1 MGPMP
6 TATTQ
11 RHPPDQLIHAI
22 RAALLSTIKAE
33 CPEVLDDLRDSVFT
47 PLSLWMTRDDIVA
60 LLRRY
65 SPRVHDP
72 RLGSA
77 HHQVPRADRVL
88 GTTLASHRALDT
100 RRSVAHVTRVGSVV
114 WGRTPSRTRVRL
126 GTALVRGNKC
136 SSRPWPS

>member
-1 MGPMP
+1 MGRMLR
-6 TATTQ
+6 ATTQ

-65 SPRVHDP
+65 SRGYMTPVSVPHTTR
-72 RLGSA
+72 SA
-77 HHQVPRADRVL
+77 R
-88 GTTLASHRALDT
+88 
-100 RRSVAHVTRVGSVV
+100 
-114 WGRTPSRTRVRL
+114 
-126 GTALVRGNKC
+126 
-136 SSRPWPS
+136 

>member
-77 HHQVPRADRVL
+77 HHQVRALIVCWARRWHLTAPLDNAPKRGARYACGLGGL
-88 GTTLASHRALDT
+88 GTHAQPDARSAGHRSWT
-100 RRSVAHVTRVGSVV
+100 WIRQRVWRV
-114 WGRTPSRTRVRL
+114 W
-126 GTALVRGNKC
+126 
-136 SSRPWPS
+136 